1 MKPERA
7 GPERAGS
14 ERAGSEGTGSGGAGR
29 DPGGVDGRIRAG
41 VGAAILGLS
50 VNAVLVV
57 TKITAGLVGN
67 SYALVADGV
76 ESTLDLF
83 SSLVVWRG
91 LRVAGREP
99 DARHPFG
106 YGKAEP
112 LAAAIVAVMLLL
124 AAVGIAVQA
133 VREIVVPH
141 SGPAPWT
148 LAVLVVVVLVKETLF
163 RRVADVGA
171 ATGSSAVSADAWHH
185 RSDAVTSGMA
195 FLGIAVALVGGPG
208 WERADDVAALL
219 ASGIIL
225 WNGGRLLRPAV
236 SDLMDRAPGG
246 ELLARIVR
254 VAEGVDGVRRI
265 EKVMARSVGT
275 GYRAVLHVHADPAM
289 SLRDAHALGGEV
301 RSTVCRDVPGVLDVV
316 IHMEPDESRAEPDS
330 PASGPGD
337 GLTSS
342 DS

>member
-1 MKPERA
+1 MSPSPDRPS
-7 GPERAGS
+7 GP
-14 ERAGSEGTGSGGAGR
+14 GASDR
-29 DPGGVDGRIRAG
+29 MRAG
-41 VGAAILGLS
+41 VGAAMTGLA
-50 VNAVLVV
+50 VNAVRVV
-57 TKITAGLVGN
+57 TKITGGLLGN

-112 LAAAIVAVMLLL
+112 LAAAIVAAMLLV

-141 SGPAPWT
+141 STPAPWT
-148 LAVLVVVVLVKETLF
+148 LAVLVVVVVVKEGLF

-171 ATGSSAVSADAWHH
+171 ATGSSAVTADAWHH

-195 FLGIAVALVGGPG
+195 FVGIAVALVGGPG

-219 ASGIIL
+219 ASGIIF
-225 WNGGRLLRPAV
+225 WNGTRLLRPAV
-236 SDLMDRAPGG
+236 SDLMDRAPDP
-246 ELLARIVR
+246 ELLDRIVA
-254 VAEGVDGVRRI
+254 VAGEVAGVRRI

-275 GYRAVLHVHADPAM
+275 GYRAVVHVHADPGM
-289 SLRDAHALGGEV
+289 SLRSAHAVGGAV
-301 RSTVCRDVPGVLDVV
+301 RSTVCRRIPEVLDVV
-316 IHMEPDESRAEPDS
+316 IHMEPDDDPDAGATDPTIS
-330 PASGPGD
+330 DSGPR
-337 GLTSS
+337 
-342 DS
+342 